1 MKESKKL
8 KIKSLL
14 AASVLLTGLSTSAMA
29 QIGEQRQNLSVG
41 FNAGANIN
49 SVSFTPRIKQNSMTG
64 ITGGLTA
71 RYISEKYF
79 AMICGVQVEL
89 NFSQRGWDELFETL
103 DENNQTVK
111 DPSRSYTR
119 NMTYVDIPFLAHL
132 AFGKD
137 RGVQFF
143 VNAGPQISFLIG
155 ESEDINVDMNNLT
168 NTQKEIYDHKI
179 PNKFD
184 YGIAAGGGLELRT
197 RKAGNFL
204 VEGRYYFALS
214 DFVSTTKKDY
224 FSRAAHG
231 TITVKL
237 TYLFDLKK

>member
-14 AASVLLTGLSTSAMA
+14 AAGVLLTGLSTSAMA